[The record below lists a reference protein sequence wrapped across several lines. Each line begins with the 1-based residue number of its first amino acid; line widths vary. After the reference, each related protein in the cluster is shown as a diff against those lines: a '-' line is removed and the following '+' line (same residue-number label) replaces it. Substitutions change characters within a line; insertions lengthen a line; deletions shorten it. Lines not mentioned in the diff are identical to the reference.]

1 MKALPN
7 ILSGVR
13 IILALVFVFLYT
25 RPDLFWQ
32 TLSIAVFAIAAVTD
46 FFDGYIA
53 RHYEAE
59 SKSGIFL
66 DPLADKV
73 LTFSGFVCLPFISA
87 HIFPWWGVLLI
98 ILRDTTITLLRI
110 FAETQ
115 NTEVKTS
122 YSAKVKT
129 AVQMIFLYFS
139 IIGGVFIRAQVDGTP
154 FFQTVMLHP
163 AMHLL
168 FLAVV
173 AITLATGIEYIYANR
188 ALFSPKPKQHD

>member
-32 TLSIAVFAIAAVTD
+32 TLSIAVFAVAAVTD

-53 RHYEAE
+53 RHYEAKT
-59 SKSGIFL
+59 KSGVFL

-73 LTFSGFVCLPFISA
+73 LTFSGFVCLPFISTQ
-87 HIFPWWGVLLI
+87 IFPWWGVLLI
-98 ILRDTTITLLRI
+98 ILRDTLVTVLRV
-110 FAETQ
+110 FADTQ
-115 NTEVKTS
+115 NSEVKTS

-139 IIGGVFIRAQVDGTP
+139 IIGGVFIRAKVDGTP
-154 FFQTVMLHP
+154 FFQTVMAHP

-173 AITLATGIEYIYANR
+173 AITVATGIEYVYVNR
-188 ALFSPKPKQHD
+188 ALFSTKLNRHD